1 MRHRH
6 RDGLWRQGPRVERPL
21 GGDIVALL
29 GQALRQEEYAAAEH
43 LLQALEEL
51 EKDAAE
57 SQGGKGRSP
66 NLNAAYLE
74 IARSLGTKPT
84 VGGGKRS
91 VVELPTEHRRDKP

>member
-29 GQALRQEEYAAAEH
+29 GRALRQEEYAAAEH

-51 EKDAAE
+51 EKDAAD
-57 SQGGKGRSP
+57 SQGGEGRSP
-66 NLNAAYLE
+66 NLNAASLE
-74 IARSLGTKPT
+74 IARSLGTRPT
-84 VGGGKRS
+84 VGGGNRP
-91 VVELPTEHRRDKP
+91 VVESSAEHRRGKS